1 MAPMTKTPIAL
12 ILLEMTISTTAL
24 VLFSLAYPASFR
36 SRLWE
41 NGGEEG
47 WNSNPNKRIYFYA
60 NNREPPEVPL
70 IWSQRLHTS
79 NLAIAI
85 LGFVVF
91 FARTAM
97 SHLRYLPR
105 YANVTYDMILLGLWA
120 VSITGQT
127 SSDFSDPEHPSVHPW
142 YLTRGCSVAWDR
154 TEGYCRTAQAG
165 FALSIMAMVL
175 YGTRLMR
182 EVVLIAYERGQRD
195 QPKWSA
201 QDDGVEPMESIYTDG
216 EWDSASTSKVVEDIQ
231 SQALSPV
238 LAFFPSDT
246 DNRW

>member
-1 MAPMTKTPIAL
+1 MESKVSI
-12 ILLEMTISTTAL
+12 
-24 VLFSLAYPASFR
+24 PAFVITR
-36 SRLWE
+36 
-41 NGGEEG
+41 NID
-47 WNSNPNKRIYFYA
+47 RIYTDD
-60 NNREPPEVPL
+60 RMC
-70 IWSQRLHTS
+70 RLHTS

-105 YANVTYDMILLGLWA
+105 YANIIYDIILLGFWA

-175 YGTRLMR
+175 YGTRLVR
-182 EVVLIAYERGQRD
+182 EVILIAYERGQRD

-201 QDDGVEPMESIYTDG
+201 QDDGVGPMESIYTDG
-216 EWDSASTSKVVEDIQ
+216 EWDSASRSKVVEDIQ
-231 SQALSPV
+231 NQALSPV